1 MYAYYAS
8 WAGESSWNYHM
19 SYARKPQPSKSTW
32 PEVIRTV
39 GKYMDL
45 GLIFV
50 AAIGGGALG
59 GYWLDA
65 HLGTTPWL
73 FLAGA
78 LLGITAGF
86 YHFFSVVLRK

>member
-1 MYAYYAS
+1 M
-8 WAGESSWNYHM
+8 SS
-19 SYARKPQPSKSTW
+19 ARKPQPSKSTW

-45 GLIFV
+45 GLTFVV
-50 AAIGGGALG
+50 AAVAGAGG
-59 GYWLDA
+59 GYWLDSK
-65 HLGTTPWL
+65 LGTQPWL
-73 FLAGA
+73 LLVGA

>member
-1 MYAYYAS
+1 VV
-8 WAGESSWNYHM
+8 GKEHM
-19 SYARKPQPSKSTW
+19 PQARKSPPSPSTW

-45 GLIFV
+45 GLTFV
-50 AAIGGGALG
+50 VATGGGSLG
-59 GYWLDA
+59 GYWLDSR
-65 HLGTTPWL
+65 LGTTPWL

-78 LLGITAGF
+78 LLGITVGF